1 MVGSGMGEQ
10 YIRWTAAGW
19 PEAMWVR
26 YDPTMRTWFVLLVAV
41 AAFVAIETPSGHG
54 STPPAENGQTTRPT
68 VEEIMGHAMTRAESQ
83 DEAGSELEFESF
95 ITTTVETLNGDGV
108 VTKTDTSRHHRY
120 PVAGALFEELVERN
134 GEPLDQ
140 NDLRD
145 ERERHN
151 EFRRDAQEAAK
162 DGEKLETND
171 ERQVRFDQ
179 ELMSRYRAEVIGEET
194 VRGERCWVIAF
205 EPRDGKLPERT
216 RIDKALNRSTGRLYV
231 SQEDHGVI
239 RIEFALQRPIRYVWG
254 LIATLRTATGHLD
267 FERVAPNVWLP
278 DAFDFRIEVRVFF
291 RTRRQ
296 RVVREW
302 VERKRFEPNANQ
314 DVSSG

>member
-1 MVGSGMGEQ
+1 
-10 YIRWTAAGW
+10 
-19 PEAMWVR
+19 
-26 YDPTMRTWFVLLVAV
+26 MRTRFALVVAV
-41 AAFVAIETPSGHG
+41 AVLTVVETPSGTG
-54 STPPAENGQTTRPT
+54 STAPAENTQTTRPT
-68 VEEIMGHAMTRAESQ
+68 VGEIMGRAMTRAESQ

-95 ITTTVETLNGDGV
+95 ITTTIETLNGDGV

-134 GEPLDQ
+134 GEPINP
-140 NDLRD
+140 NDIRD
-145 ERERHN
+145 ERERRE
-151 EFRRDAQEAAK
+151 EFRRDAHEAALN
-162 DGEKLETND
+162 GEKLETND

-194 VRGERCWVIAF
+194 IRGERCWVIAF

-239 RIEFALQRPIRYVWG
+239 RIEFALQRPIRYLWG
-254 LIATLRTATGHLD
+254 LIATLRTATGHFD

-296 RVVREW
+296 RILREW
-302 VERKRFEPNANQ
+302 VERTRFEPSANQ
-314 DVSSG
+314 DASSG